1 MAAILTG
8 VTDRFSQNKKLD
20 QFKQISVER
29 SLLYGILAICAY
41 GDKNGDNGANGANG
55 KPHRHCNHWR
65 SPLALAFGDQWCNLK
80 TPSTPFR
87 GDMSLTITN
96 YESQWHQ

>member
-20 QFKQISVER
+20 QFEQISVER

-41 GDKNGDNGANGANG
+41 GDKNGDNGANGAKDPIVIVIIGDRHWHWPLVTNG
-55 KPHRHCNHWR
+55 
-65 SPLALAFGDQWCNLK
+65 A
-80 TPSTPFR
+80 
-87 GDMSLTITN
+87 I
-96 YESQWHQ
+96 